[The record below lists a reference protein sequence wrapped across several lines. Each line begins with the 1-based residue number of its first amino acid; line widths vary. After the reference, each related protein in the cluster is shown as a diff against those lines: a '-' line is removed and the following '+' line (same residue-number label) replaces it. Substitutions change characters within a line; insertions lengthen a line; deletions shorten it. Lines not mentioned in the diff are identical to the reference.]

1 MNFLVGLVSAM
12 PVVGLA
18 VAPAV
23 IVLALFIIADVC
35 IEPGFSRNSTPLQG
49 ASGEQSQSW

>member
-1 MNFLVGLVSAM
+1 MNFLVDLASAM

-23 IVLALFIIADVC
+23 IVLALFVIADVC
-35 IEPGFSRNSTPLQG
+35 VEPGVSKNSTPLQG
-49 ASGEQSQSW
+49 ADGEQ